1 MAKKKKGSRRVE
13 PLNRASLF
21 NYYSIDERRGSWTE
35 YAELFQMEN
44 GKSAN
49 EQTNH
54 RAVMTSESDA
64 SGERGGKRAQPP
76 LNRPLFSIT
85 SRPSPPPLPST
96 VFSPVFWSTLHRCDR
111 KQRKTDAP
119 RTLTRCV
126 VFIPTTRYWNSPARK
141 SVNWKRALAFIKTT
155 IPTAFAQQTSRSLS
169 FSKSSSF
176 RSRFIRTER
185 GLREKVRLPTDMTVY
200 IYMCVCDCV

>member
-1 MAKKKKGSRRVE
+1 MPSLRKSYYNALSWRKGKKAREES
-13 PLNRASLF
+13 LNRASLF

-126 VFIPTTRYWNSPARK
+126 VFIPTTRY
-141 SVNWKRALAFIKTT
+141 
-155 IPTAFAQQTSRSLS
+155 
-169 FSKSSSF
+169 
-176 RSRFIRTER
+176 
-185 GLREKVRLPTDMTVY
+185 
-200 IYMCVCDCV
+200 